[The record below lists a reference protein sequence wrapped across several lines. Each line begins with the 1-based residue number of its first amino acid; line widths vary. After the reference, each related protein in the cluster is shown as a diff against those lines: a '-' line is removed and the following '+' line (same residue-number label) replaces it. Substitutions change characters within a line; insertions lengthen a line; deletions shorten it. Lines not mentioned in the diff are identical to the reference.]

1 MHSFFT
7 FLELSGSL
15 AFAVHWLLQSTLL
28 LGVGLVL
35 GRLLQSRGSAVQSAV
50 YRTTL
55 VAVLLCPFATWSL
68 SQAGLSDWSLAGVEE
83 SSKTTVGK
91 FAEPIAAP
99 LLQTPRVETLQA
111 TGIPVQGAITPN
123 AKMVSTPAVRQPISR
138 FAIATAAASMITSAL
153 LLRLALAWVRL
164 ARLRRQAVS
173 ADTETL
179 GLCRELAETLKVPAP
194 AVLCSPFVPSPCLAG
209 IRRPAVLLPEENQ
222 QLSMRDVLV
231 HELAHLR
238 RHDCHWNLLRRAATA
253 LFWFQP
259 LLWKL
264 SSRLEATAEEV
275 CDDFVVQ
282 YGANRQ
288 EYAHRLVDI
297 AELSLAS
304 IAAAGVGMVSLRS
317 MLAQRIARILDTSRK
332 LSTQVNSRLLAAV
345 LAGGLVGTL
354 VVGLV
359 GVGSQESQAE
369 TNVSTENV
377 EIADKQ
383 EKSSRE
389 EGWPLQFRLR
399 IVGPQG
405 NPVPDTKVEIRTGG
419 KLKGDQILGGKYIG
433 ESNYGIYARTDG
445 KGQLLV
451 SLHSPPKRFNL
462 SIKQPGYG
470 PYLASWNST
479 SHSIDIPSTF
489 TARLDAGWSVGGV
502 VVDHLGR
509 QVANVKIRPS
519 IEFKKRPGDTD
530 QLFVGA
536 SIEADSEG
544 KWRFDSIPTSL
555 SQVSVEITHPAYKP
569 LRRSLPRDGFEIP
582 SGKMPVTRIQLQQGL
597 AVTGTVTDEEG
608 EPITGSL
615 VRTKF
620 MNDIRE
626 ASTDEKGEY
635 VLLGCESRMT
645 RVVVSAKGK
654 ATDMQEVRVDAEM
667 APVNFSM
674 KPGGKI
680 RIRVVDEQGKGI
692 SKARI
697 FFQRWRGMIGYF
709 EFDHV
714 SQYADKNGVWE
725 WNEAPLDEFQAD
737 ICRPGGMQLSRQIL
751 IAREE
756 EYVFKPHRTPVV
768 SGSVLDAKTKQPIQS
783 FRAISGLRNSAPRGG
798 TNWTPAA
805 EISATILT
813 AAGQPAA
820 KAKVAVGVS
829 GSQLMIKAGR
839 IDERSTNAK
848 TLDADTEGRFRTS
861 ARKKTF
867 QLVIIHSAGFAH
879 LKSSDGPIPSRIT
892 LTPWARVEGTFR
904 VGAEPAPNVV
914 LSLFSGGINSYGNDV
929 PHISTFHEVTTDK
942 DGRYAFKRLF
952 PGQGSICRHI
962 LLRVNDGATEVTSSQ
977 RISAEFIAGK
987 TTHLD
992 LRGTGR
998 PVIGKLV
1005 APAEYTKNVF
1015 WNFANVSVQVDLKAP
1030 GPPKPPADVQIEPGK
1045 YNAWFK
1051 EWITTDEGKAW
1062 FSTYQA
1068 DMKAYRKLRSK
1079 TPYMMASVDRDGSFR
1094 IDDAPSGEFVFRV
1107 SFSRH
1112 APGGISNYKF
1122 SIPEIEGL
1130 RSDQPFDLG
1139 TLELDPLSAL
1149 RSQPRTH

>member
-1 MHSFFT
+1 MCDFDKFNAEFAEALRNAKEENKYFALLCVHASSAFKSSEELLTGKMLCTRFFT
-7 FLELSGSL
+7 FSGLFGSL

-28 LGVGLVL
+28 LGVGLVI
-35 GRLLQSRGSAVQSAV
+35 GRLLKNRGSAVQSAV

-55 VAVLLCPFATWSL
+55 VAMLLCPLATWGL
-68 SQAGLSDWSLAGVEE
+68 SQAGLSGWSLTDVEE
-83 SSKTTVGK
+83 PSKTTVAE
-91 FAEPIAAP
+91 FAEPIATSSLPTPSAEDLQVSDDP
-99 LLQTPRVETLQA
+99 L
-111 TGIPVQGAITPN
+111 QGAKALN
-123 AKMVSTPAVRQPISR
+123 VKSVSTPIVRQPVSR
-138 FAIATAAASMITSAL
+138 FVIVIVAASLISTAL
-153 LLRLALAWVRL
+153 LLRLALAWWRL

-173 ADTETL
+173 ADAETL
-179 GLCRELAETLKVPAP
+179 ALCRELAETLGVPVPA
-194 AVLCSPFVPSPCLAG
+194 VFCSPYVPSPCLAG
-209 IRRPAVLLPEENQ
+209 IRRPAVLLPEEKGQ
-222 QLSMRDVLV
+222 VSMRDVLV

-297 AELSLAS
+297 AELSLAP

-317 MLAQRIARILDTSRK
+317 MLAQRVARILDTSRK
-332 LSTQVNSRLLAAV
+332 LSTQINNRLLAVV

-359 GVGSQESQAE
+359 GVGSQALQAE
-369 TNVSTENV
+369 T
-377 EIADKQ
+377 
-383 EKSSRE
+383 
-389 EGWPLQFRLR
+389 
-399 IVGPQG
+399 
-405 NPVPDTKVEIRTGG
+405 
-419 KLKGDQILGGKYIG
+419 
-433 ESNYGIYARTDG
+433 ES
-445 KGQLLV
+445 V
-451 SLHSPPKRFNL
+451 
-462 SIKQPGYG
+462 
-470 PYLASWNST
+470 
-479 SHSIDIPSTF
+479 
-489 TARLDAGWSVGGV
+489 VGG
-502 VVDHLGR
+502 
-509 QVANVKIRPS
+509 
-519 IEFKKRPGDTD
+519 
-530 QLFVGA
+530 
-536 SIEADSEG
+536 SE
-544 KWRFDSIPTSL
+544 
-555 SQVSVEITHPAYKP
+555 E
-569 LRRSLPRDGFEIP
+569 
-582 SGKMPVTRIQLQQGL
+582 VTRIELQPKL
-597 AVTGTVTDEEG
+597 KVSGTVTDDAG
-608 EPITGSL
+608 QPIAGAL

-626 ASTDEKGEY
+626 ASTDGKGEY
-635 VLLGCESRMT
+635 VLLGCEPRMA

-680 RIRVVDEQGKGI
+680 RIRVVDEKGKGI
-692 SKARI
+692 PKARI
-697 FFQRWRGMIGYF
+697 FLQRWRGMIRYF

-714 SQYADKNGVWE
+714 SQYADENGVWE
-725 WNEAPLDEFQAD
+725 WEEAPLDEFQAD
-737 ICRPGGMQLSRQIL
+737 ICRPGGMQLSSQFL

-756 EYVFKPHRTPVV
+756 EYVFKPPRALVV

-783 FRAISGLRNSAPRGG
+783 FRVISGLRNSAPRSGV
-798 TNWTPAA
+798 NWIPGNSYEGSDGKYRIRLKYGYPAHLVRIEANGYQVAISRDFMTDEGDVEYDFELQQA
-805 EISATILT
+805 EDISATILT
-813 AAGQPAA
+813 ASGEPAA
-820 KAKVAVGVS
+820 HAKMALGVS
-829 GSQLMIKAGR
+829 GSQIMIKAGR
-839 IDERSTNAK
+839 IDERSAYATK
-848 TLDADTEGRFRTS
+848 LDADTNGQFSIPSRDEP
-861 ARKKTF
+861 F
-867 QLVIIHSAGFAH
+867 QLVIIHTAGFAH
-879 LKSSDGPIPSRIT
+879 IKSSDGPIPSRIT

-914 LSLFSGGINSYGNDV
+914 LSLFSGGINSYGDDV
-929 PHISTFHEVTTDK
+929 PHISTHHEVTTDK
-942 DGRYAFKRLF
+942 DGRYVFERLF
-952 PGQGSICRHI
+952 PGQGSISRRI
-962 LLRVNDGATEVTSSQ
+962 LLIGDDGATEVTSSQ

-992 LRGTGR
+992 LGGTGR

-1005 APAEYTKNVF
+1005 PPAEYAKKVF

-1068 DMKAYRKLRSK
+1068 DMKAYRKLRPK

-1139 TLELDPLSAL
+1139 TLELDPLD
-1149 RSQPRTH
+1149 P